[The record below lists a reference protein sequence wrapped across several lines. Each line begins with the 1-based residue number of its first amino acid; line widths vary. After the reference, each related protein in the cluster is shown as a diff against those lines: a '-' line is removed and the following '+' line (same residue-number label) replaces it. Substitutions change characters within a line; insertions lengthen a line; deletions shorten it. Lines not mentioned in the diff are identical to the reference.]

1 MSEDL
6 TPDDVRQLKIAMRGL
21 ALLGLVAMI
30 IAIAR
35 AQIQLGLGRGP
46 VLRFGGRCRAFV
58 EPIPCYRWQA

>member
-30 IAIAR
+30 IAIAGPKYSW
-35 AQIQLGLGRGP
+35 ASDAGRFCVSG
-46 VLRFGGRCRAFV
+46 VGV
-58 EPIPCYRWQA
+58 ERS